1 MNFQHCLVPVAL
13 GVLCGCSTLP
23 STGPT
28 GSQIRSTAEEA
39 VETGTGP
46 QIAIVEVDRA
56 EVVPA
61 VLPPVQWALPMQP
74 TTPTDIVGPGDVL
87 AISIYEAGIP
97 LFGSTGASAEIGGSF
112 DPAVKMQALPASRV
126 NDDGEIT
133 IPYVGRLN
141 VMGRTVTEV
150 QEMIGQSLRSLSQD
164 PQVLVNREQV
174 ITNSVIVA
182 GEVVQP
188 GRLVLE
194 TNRESMSDVIAL
206 SGGYRGDPKDLVL
219 RVKRGEN
226 EARIRLSKVMAGAYE
241 DLKAYPGDRLTI
253 LPEPMMYSV
262 MGASGR
268 VQQFAFTRDTM
279 TVMEAI
285 ANAGGPDRSTADP
298 QAVFLLRFTGPNGAE
313 PVVYHFNLM
322 KTPTYFLAQQFA
334 LRDDDI
340 LYFGNAEANQPRLLI
355 QTISQLFAPVVT
367 VTTVANSLGN

>member
-1 MNFQHCLVPVAL
+1 LVPVAL
-13 GVLCGCSTLP
+13 GILCGCSTLP
-23 STGPT
+23 SSGPT
-28 GSQIRSTAEEA
+28 GSQIRSSAEEA
-39 VETGTGP
+39 IETGTGP
-46 QIAIVEVDRA
+46 QITLLEVDRA
-56 EVVPA
+56 EVVPPA
-61 VLPPVQWALPMQP
+61 LAPVEWTLPTQGPV
-74 TTPTDIVGPGDVL
+74 PTDMIGPGDVL
-87 AISIYEAGIP
+87 TIAIYEAGIP
-97 LFGSTGASAEIGGSF
+97 LFGTTSAGMEIGASF
-112 DPAVKMQALPASRV
+112 DPAVKMQTLPASRV

-141 VMGRTVTEV
+141 VQGMTVGDVQDLIGR
-150 QEMIGQSLRSLSQD
+150 SLRSMSQD
-164 PQVLVNREQV
+164 PQVLVNRQQV

-188 GRLVLE
+188 GRLVLQ
-194 TNRESMSDVIAL
+194 TNEESMSDVIAL

-241 DLKAYPGDRLTI
+241 DLKAYPGDRLTV
-253 LPEPMMYSV
+253 LPEPLMYSV

-268 VQQFAFTRDTM
+268 VQQFGFTRDTM

-285 ANAGGPDRSTADP
+285 ANAGGPNRSTADP
-298 QAVFLLRFTGPNGAE
+298 QAVFLLRFTGPNGSQ

-340 LYFGNAEANQPRLLI
+340 LYFGNAEANQPRELI

-367 VTTVANSLGN
+367 VTTVANSFGN

>member
-1 MNFQHCLVPVAL
+1 MVPLAL
-13 GVLCGCSTLP
+13 GLLGGCSTLP
-23 STGPT
+23 SSGPT
-28 GSQIRSTAEEA
+28 GSQIRSSAAEA

-46 QIAIVEVDRA
+46 QITLLEVDRA
-56 EVVPA
+56 EVVPP
-61 VLPPVQWALPMQP
+61 VLPPVQWTLPTRGP
-74 TTPTDIVGPGDVL
+74 VPTDRLGPGDVL

-97 LFGSTGASAEIGGSF
+97 LFGAAGGSMEIGGGF
-112 DPAVKMQALPASRV
+112 DPAVKMQTLPASRV
-126 NDDGEIT
+126 NDDGEIS

-141 VMGRTVTEV
+141 VSGMTVTEV
-150 QEMIGQSLRSLSQD
+150 QELIRRSLRNLSQD
-164 PQVLVNREQV
+164 PQVLVNRQQV

-182 GEVVQP
+182 GEVARP
-188 GRLVLE
+188 GRLVLD
-194 TNRESMSDVIAL
+194 TNQESMADVIAL

-241 DLKAYPGDRLTI
+241 DLKAYPGDRLTV

-268 VQQFAFTRDTM
+268 VQQFGFTRDTM

-285 ANAGGPDRSTADP
+285 ANAGGPANNTADP
-298 QAVFLLRFTGPNGAE
+298 QAVFLLRFTGPNGSE

-340 LYFGNAEANQPRLLI
+340 LYFGNAEANQPRELI

-367 VTTVANSLGN
+367 VTTVANSFGN